1 MTMAYA
7 LGGRRDR
14 VKFTSIGIPALDEH
28 LGGGIQKGSTVLV
41 MGTPGSGTEFF
52 AKQFASV
59 GQEAVI
65 YFTSTERD
73 EDVLGVMREYG
84 WRTDIKI
91 VNVGAKYYESVL
103 AKKLE
108 VSRFRQEGIT
118 LGDIRRFREQD
129 TKKEE
134 NFLTFLTYEI
144 SKLAPPFRAVINSLD
159 FFLEN
164 YESPEVL
171 MAMRTIKSHTQH
183 SESVTLMT
191 MLSGVHESRIQ
202 SSIEDLADVILE
214 LDREKVAHEF
224 KKYIVVQKVR
234 NRPAMVG
241 IIPCVFD
248 KTGIKPA

>member
-1 MTMAYA
+1 
-7 LGGRRDR
+7 LN
-14 VKFTSIGIPALDEH
+14 FTSIGIPALDEQ

-52 AKQFASV
+52 AKQFASAGHETV
-59 GQEAVI
+59 T

-84 WRTDIKI
+84 WRTDLKI
-91 VNVGAKYYESVL
+91 VNVGTKYYESVL

-118 LGDIRRFREQD
+118 LGDIRRFRDED
-129 TKKEE
+129 SATEE
-134 NFLTFLTYEI
+134 NFLTFLSYEI
-144 SKLAPPFRAVINSLD
+144 SKLAPPFRVVINSLD

-171 MAMRTIKSHTQH
+171 MAMRTIKAHTQH

-191 MLSGVHESRIQ
+191 MLKGVHDSRIQ

-214 LDREKVAHEF
+214 LEHDKQGSEF
-224 KKYIVVQKVR
+224 KKFIIVQKVR
-234 NRPAMVG
+234 NRPVMVG
-241 IIPCVFD
+241 IIPTTFD
-248 KTGIKPA
+248 KTGIKLG

>member
-1 MTMAYA
+1 MN
-7 LGGRRDR
+7 L
-14 VKFTSIGIPALDEH
+14 TSIGIPALDEQ

-52 AKQFASV
+52 AKQFASA
-59 GQEAVI
+59 GQETVT

-84 WRTDIKI
+84 WRTDLKI
-91 VNVGAKYYESVL
+91 VNVGTKYYESVL

-108 VSRFRQEGIT
+108 VSRFRQEGIS
-118 LGDIRRFREQD
+118 LGDIRRFRDED
-129 TKKEE
+129 SAREA
-134 NFLTFLTYEI
+134 NFLTFLSYEV
-144 SKLAPPFRAVINSLD
+144 SKLAPPFRVVINSLD

-171 MAMRTIKSHTQH
+171 MAMRTIKAHTQH

-191 MLSGVHESRIQ
+191 MLKGVHDSRIQ

-214 LDREKVAHEF
+214 LEHDKQGSEF
-224 KKYIVVQKVR
+224 KKFIIVQKVR
-234 NRPAMVG
+234 NRPVMVG
-241 IIPCVFD
+241 IIPTTFD
-248 KTGIKPA
+248 KTGIKLG

>member
-1 MTMAYA
+1 MVYA
-7 LGGRRDR
+7 RARRDELNL
-14 VKFTSIGIPALDEH
+14 TSIGIPALDEH

-52 AKQFASV
+52 AKQFASA
-59 GQEAVI
+59 GTEAVT

-84 WRTDIKI
+84 WRTDLKI
-91 VNVGAKYYESVL
+91 VNVGTKYYESVL

-108 VSRFRQEGIT
+108 VSRFRQEGIS
-118 LGDIRRFREQD
+118 LGDIRKFKDEDSAR
-129 TKKEE
+129 EE
-134 NFLTFLTYEI
+134 NFLTFLSYEI
-144 SKLAPPFRAVINSLD
+144 SKLAPPFRVVINSLD

-171 MAMRTIKSHTQH
+171 MAMRTIKAHTQH

-191 MLSGVHESRIQ
+191 MLKGVHDSRIQ

-214 LDREKVAHEF
+214 LEHAKQGSEF
-224 KKYIVVQKVR
+224 KKFIIVQKVR
-234 NRPAMVG
+234 NRPVIVG
-241 IIPCVFD
+241 IIPTTFD
-248 KTGIKPA
+248 KTGIKLG